1 MPELE
6 NLLRRIFYFA
16 LFLMDVNRS
25 LDVFCK
31 NGCKAPLVV

>member
-6 NLLRRIFYFA
+6 NLLSLMFYFA
-16 LFLMDVNRS
+16 LFLIDVNRS
-25 LDVFCK
+25 LDVFCR